1 MFTIWTIV
9 AIVTMTTRQSD
20 DKTNLFF
27 YSHSLCNTIMFG
39 VGPADDPRDGILLDE
54 VIQEERKLAVSTDP
68 VDKQ

>member
-1 MFTIWTIV
+1 
-9 AIVTMTTRQSD
+9 
-20 DKTNLFF
+20 
-27 YSHSLCNTIMFG
+27 MFG